1 MLDLAGI
8 GIGPFNLSIAAL
20 LNETQALEYR
30 FFDNKKKFA
39 WHPGLLLPDAH
50 MQTSYLKDLVT
61 AVVPTSQVGFLS
73 YLVDKKRF
81 YRFLSTD
88 ISKISRTEFSDY
100 MAWAAS
106 KLNNLNFNEGVQS
119 IDYVDDHFVITTSQ
133 GKYQAK
139 NICLGTGKTPHVPKE
154 FTAQL
159 GAKVFH
165 ACEIMGK
172 HLDFTNKRVAVIGGG
187 QTGADIVL
195 NALQHHWGKPQE
207 LYWISRR
214 PNYQPLD
221 EATFT
226 NEFFTPQYTECFFE
240 LPELSKKREV
250 KAQKLTS
257 DGITTECLKNIYQY
271 LYQRFE
277 VNGERKW
284 VHFLPNRTALQLTPQ
299 SDGYA
304 VHCYNSLNQSE
315 EVLDADYVILA
326 TGFESVLP
334 HYLEQL
340 RPLLH
345 LSKDG
350 GLQLDRH
357 FNVQWQHQ
365 NKNQIYAVNA
375 GLSSH
380 GIAEPQLSLMA
391 WRSAKIINHLAGQTL
406 FDLSETKSFI
416 DWTLPD
422 SNQPFT
428 LTRAV

>member
-20 LNETQALEYR
+20 LNETNELEYR
-30 FFDNKKKFA
+30 FFDNKAEFA
-39 WHPGLLLPDAH
+39 WHPGLLLPEAH
-50 MQTSYLKDLVT
+50 MQTCYLKDLVT
-61 AVVPTSQVGFLS
+61 AVVPTSRVGFLS

-88 ISKISRTEFSDY
+88 ISMISRTEFSDY

-106 KLNNLNFNEGVQS
+106 KLQNLNFNEGVQS
-119 IDYVDDHFVITTSQ
+119 IHYNQDHFVITTEQ
-133 GKYQAK
+133 GEYQAK
-139 NICLGTGKTPHVPKE
+139 NICLGTGKKPHVPEE
-154 FTAQL
+154 FKAQL
-159 GAKVFH
+159 GTKVFH

-172 HLDFTNKRVAVIGGG
+172 KLDFTNKRVAVIGGG

-195 NALQHHWGKPQE
+195 NTLQHYWGKPQE
-207 LYWISRR
+207 LFWISRR

-250 KAQKLTS
+250 KAQKLAS
-257 DGITTECLKNIYQY
+257 DGITTECLKQIYQY
-271 LYQRFE
+271 LYQHFE

-284 VHFLPNRTALQLTPQ
+284 VHLLPNRTAQQLTAHNG
-299 SDGYA
+299 GYA
-304 VHCYNSLNQSE
+304 VQCYNSLNQSE

-334 HYLEQL
+334 QYLEPL
-340 RPLLH
+340 KPLLH
-345 LSKDG
+345 LSQDG

-365 NKNQIYAVNA
+365 TGNQIYAVNA

-391 WRSAKIINHLAGQTL
+391 WRSAKIINHLAGKNV
-406 FDLSETKSFI
+406 FDLSETQNFI
-416 DWTLPD
+416 DWTLPE
-422 SNQPFT
+422 STQPLT
-428 LTRAV
+428 LTTAV